1 MIPGDF
7 EYHSPASV
15 DEAVSLLSRL
25 GDDAKLLAGGH
36 SLLPAM
42 RFRLAAPEH
51 LIDLNRIEGLAYLR
65 EGDGHLAIGAMTR
78 EVDLERS
85 PIVAQQFPMLAD
97 AGRVI
102 ADPLVRNRGTVGGNI
117 AHADPANDHPAVML
131 AYGATVVA
139 HGPSGQ
145 REVEID
151 DFFVGLFESSLAPDE
166 ILVEIRIPSPSE
178 GSGGAYEKFER
189 KVGDYAISAAAVQLT
204 MSGDTCTAA
213 RIALTNV
220 SPVPMRATA
229 AEQALVGMVVNDES
243 IESAGQAAAQESDPS
258 ADLRG
263 SVDYKRDVTRVLV
276 KRAIQK
282 AVKRAQGG
290 A

>member
-229 AEQALVGMVVNDES
+229 AEQALVGKVVNDES
-243 IESAGQAAAQESDPS
+243 IESAGQATYNAAILENSMHTISIIVEDCSDQLKETKYE
-258 ADLRG
+258 AL
-263 SVDYKRDVTRVLV
+263 VT
-276 KRAIQK
+276 
-282 AVKRAQGG
+282 
-290 A
+290 